1 MTEVTWNPTTGCDRI
16 SEGCDNCSECYQAD
30 GRDTR
35 PSAPRLSHARPDST
49 PQPSVTCPHDH
60 RHTHTHDAPAG
71 EAAPS
76 GLESRTMTT
85 ATRTLDQALGARVH
99 ILMWEQRITQA
110 AMGEALG
117 KTQTTVGRKL
127 RGDVSFAV
135 NELPTVARLL
145 GVKPGE
151 LLEYAIW
158 DSNPEPRTR

>member
-1 MTEVTWNPTTGCDRI
+1 
-16 SEGCDNCSECYQAD
+16 
-30 GRDTR
+30 
-35 PSAPRLSHARPDST
+35 
-49 PQPSVTCPHDH
+49 
-60 RHTHTHDAPAG
+60 
-71 EAAPS
+71 
-76 GLESRTMTT
+76 
-85 ATRTLDQALGARVH
+85 
-99 ILMWEQRITQA
+99 MWEQRITQA